1 MLLVRTYV
9 APSPIHGLG
18 VFAGEPIPRG
28 TPMWRFEPSID
39 RVIPFERA
47 ERLPPAARDFLMTYT
62 YLSPLFPGG
71 YVLNGDHAR
80 FLNHSD
86 TPNTDNSG
94 EITLALRD
102 IAEGEEITCN
112 YGECCEYY
120 EL

>member
-1 MLLVRTYV
+1 MFLVRTYV
-9 APSPIHGLG
+9 AASPIHGLG
-18 VFAGEPIPRG
+18 VFAAEPIPRG
-28 TPMWRFEPSID
+28 TPIWRFQPGFD
-39 RVIPFERA
+39 QVIPFALA
-47 ERLPPAARDFLMTYT
+47 EQLPASAREFLATYT

-94 EITLALRD
+94 EIALALRD
-102 IAEGEEITCN
+102 IAEGEEITCD
-112 YGECCEYY
+112 YGECCEHY